1 MASTGRTTRASTR
14 ALATGANLST
24 PSTPT
29 PSLKR
34 KKSLKEGEAN
44 PAPAKKKS
52 AVSTSKKD
60 PDAGSDDQNSGSPSS
75 SAATVEN
82 NSGPAPKVDVIP
94 ATLSFDFAEAKR
106 HLINADSRFEKLFS
120 KLTCRPYEELA
131 AVEPFQTLA
140 SSILGQQIS
149 WKAARSIKHKFIRL
163 FDPSLPEAPP
173 APGDKQIDFFP
184 SPQAVATVNPAALRS
199 AGLSARKGE
208 YIVDLATRF
217 SDGRLS
223 AKKLAEGTDEEVY
236 DMLIEVKGIGPWTVE
251 MFSIFS
257 LRRPNIL
264 PCGDLGVQK
273 GVLRWVLASHSPKDA
288 AHLKIAPER
297 LPGNSEEDGQG
308 VGASS
313 NGSGMETPVAS
324 PAKEGNPDEDADG
337 TSILPTPK
345 ASANPP
351 VTPKKQKA
359 KKAAIPPTP
368 FTPSVFTSGPM
379 GAPVTPIPLPDGL
392 TVGGLKSRLAGKKT
406 KKGLYL
412 TPEEMQALTEP
423 WAPYRSIGA

>member
-1 MASTGRTTRASTR
+1 M
-14 ALATGANLST
+14 
-24 PSTPT
+24 
-29 PSLKR
+29 
-34 KKSLKEGEAN
+34 
-44 PAPAKKKS
+44 PA
-52 AVSTSKKD
+52 
-60 PDAGSDDQNSGSPSS
+60 
-75 SAATVEN
+75 
-82 NSGPAPKVDVIP
+82 NSGPVPKADIIP
-94 ATLSFDFAEAKR
+94 ATLSFDFAEAKK

-120 KLTCRPYEELA
+120 KLKCRPYEELD
-131 AVEPFQTLA
+131 AVEPFHVHRCR
-140 SSILGQQIS
+140 GQQIS

-163 FDPSLPEAPP
+163 FDPSLPETPP

-184 SPQAVATVNPAALRS
+184 SPHAVAAANINNLRS

-208 YIVDLATRF
+208 YIMDLATRF

-223 AKKLAEGTDEEVY
+223 AKRLAEGTDEEVY
-236 DMLIEVKGIGPWTVE
+236 DMLIQVKGIGPWTVE

-297 LPGNSEEDGQG
+297 LPGNSEEDEHG

-313 NGSGMETPVAS
+313 NDSGLETPVAS
-324 PAKEGNPDEDADG
+324 PAKEANPDEDADG

-345 ASANPP
+345 ASTNPP
-351 VTPKKQKA
+351 ATPKKRGPKA
-359 KKAAIPPTP
+359 KIIPPTP
-368 FTPSVFTSGPM
+368 FTPSVFTGRVE
-379 GAPVTPIPLPDGL
+379 APVTPIPLPDGL
-392 TVGGLKSRLAGKKT
+392 TVSGLKARLAGKKI

-423 WAPYRSIGA
+423 WAPYRSIGVWFMWSVIDDGVLS